1 MGLKSGTPFKSR
13 LKEFF
18 FLKSF
23 DHSEYYL
30 NNIRN
35 GQMNLKKIT
44 FPVVIVAPEFAWKE
58 KKKKPKTNPN
68 TKLLPIFNG

>member
-1 MGLKSGTPFKSR
+1 
-13 LKEFF
+13 
-18 FLKSF
+18 
-23 DHSEYYL
+23 
-30 NNIRN
+30 
-35 GQMNLKKIT
+35 MNLKKIT